1 MITNNSKGEINMKK
15 LICLLVICANLVGVA
30 VNVSAYSDY
39 DTEETRFL
47 RVMDIMNGYEDGTFK
62 PYNVL
67 TRSEAIRIV
76 DDMMGFND
84 ETSYTGKENSDLL
97 GE

>member
-67 TRSEAIRIV
+67 TRSEAIKMCIRDSMQV
-76 DDMMGFND
+76 ERESAERVFGQWM
-84 ETSYTGKENSDLL
+84 
-97 GE
+97 

>member
-1 MITNNSKGEINMKK
+1 MKK

-47 RVMDIMNGYEDGTFK
+47 RSYGHYERLRGR
-62 PYNVL
+62 N
-67 TRSEAIRIV
+67 I
-76 DDMMGFND
+76 
-84 ETSYTGKENSDLL
+84 
-97 GE
+97 

>member
-47 RVMDIMNGYEDGTFK
+47 RIMDIMNGYEDGTFK

-67 TRSEAIRIV
+67 TRSESIWKNTDIVFIRI
-76 DDMMGFND
+76 MKKFIFCIWEG
-84 ETSYTGKENSDLL
+84 S
-97 GE
+97 

>member
-39 DTEETRFL
+39 DTEETRFS
-47 RVMDIMNGYEDGTFK
+47 RIMDIM
-62 PYNVL
+62 
-67 TRSEAIRIV
+67 S
-76 DDMMGFND
+76 
-84 ETSYTGKENSDLL
+84 SDVSFATDPMKS
-97 GE
+97 